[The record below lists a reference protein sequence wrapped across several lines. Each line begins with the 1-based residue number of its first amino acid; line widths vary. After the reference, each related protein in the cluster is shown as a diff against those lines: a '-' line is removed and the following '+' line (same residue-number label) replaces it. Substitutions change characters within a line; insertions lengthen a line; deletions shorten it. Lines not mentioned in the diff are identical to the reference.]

1 MVNTR
6 SQARSSIPVF
16 MSGVS
21 KNDRLS
27 DTESECSVPDLLSRD
42 QIDELDRGNLI
53 RTEQPSEQM
62 TIDQRFSNMN
72 KQISEL
78 TGLVL
83 ALTEKLSS
91 NPGEGNNQNTA
102 SDKACARSDIV
113 TGAPQTNFLA
123 NPYPTPQSTS
133 RYPQPPATLFD
144 DIVSE
149 IHHLRDTMT
158 DTVQHPKILHTQ
170 VQLFRGNREKYNEF
184 EHLLL
189 NHLRPHQHKL
199 SEEQKLTYF
208 QSLLRDDAI
217 EFWQS
222 LKMTNQTT
230 LAQVLRYFKKEYAKE
245 DLKEV
250 AKYKFDQMRYD
261 PTAETFNDFLNKF
274 KKVAKQAFGEKSSDI
289 TETFLFAKLPVQMQ
303 NELAMAGKHNASMEE
318 IRTFVQ
324 RRCQYAQLIPT
335 TTPQP
340 VNQISAPPPNAAA
353 PQSSNSQ
360 PPQNRETKRKFDG
373 QCRHCGITGHKW
385 AECRKRL
392 REEAQNKATNHNQQ
406 QPAQPTNNQDVK
418 PKYNPKLVC
427 QIRGKVGHSARDC
440 YYRNTTTS
448 AYRSIPYSKQST
460 EENNQFRRDFRQTN
474 NRVYNAN
481 ELSHAT
487 NDGTDNVEET
497 ERHDDVE
504 DPKNF

>member
-21 KNDRLS
+21 RNDRLS

-102 SDKACARSDIV
+102 SDKTCARSDMV
-113 TGAPQTNFLA
+113 TGASQTNFLA
-123 NPYPTPQSTS
+123 NPYPTHQSTS
-133 RYPQPPATLFD
+133 RYPQRPATQFD

-170 VQLFRGNREKYNEF
+170 VPLFRGNREKYNEL

-222 LKMTNQTT
+222 
-230 LAQVLRYFKKEYAKE
+230 
-245 DLKEV
+245 
-250 AKYKFDQMRYD
+250 
-261 PTAETFNDFLNKF
+261 
-274 KKVAKQAFGEKSSDI
+274 
-289 TETFLFAKLPVQMQ
+289 
-303 NELAMAGKHNASMEE
+303 
-318 IRTFVQ
+318 
-324 RRCQYAQLIPT
+324 
-335 TTPQP
+335 
-340 VNQISAPPPNAAA
+340 
-353 PQSSNSQ
+353 
-360 PPQNRETKRKFDG
+360 
-373 QCRHCGITGHKW
+373 
-385 AECRKRL
+385 
-392 REEAQNKATNHNQQ
+392 
-406 QPAQPTNNQDVK
+406 
-418 PKYNPKLVC
+418 
-427 QIRGKVGHSARDC
+427 
-440 YYRNTTTS
+440 
-448 AYRSIPYSKQST
+448 
-460 EENNQFRRDFRQTN
+460 
-474 NRVYNAN
+474 
-481 ELSHAT
+481 
-487 NDGTDNVEET
+487 
-497 ERHDDVE
+497 
-504 DPKNF
+504 

>member
-6 SQARSSIPVF
+6 SNKRSSIPVF
-16 MSGVS
+16 LGGMDM
-21 KNDRLS
+21 NDRSS
-27 DTESECSVPDLLSRD
+27 DTESESSVPEVLSSD
-42 QIDELDRGNLI
+42 QIDELDNGNLI
-53 RTEQPSEQM
+53 STDNNPEQKS
-62 TIDQRFSNMN
+62 IDQRFSDMN
-72 KQISEL
+72 KQISDL

-91 NPGEGNNQNTA
+91 NSGEGNSQNTA
-102 SDKACARSDIV
+102 SAKTCARSDMV
-113 TGAPQTNFLA
+113 TGVSPTNYMT
-123 NPYPTPQSTS
+123 NPHPTHQSTS
-133 RYPQPPATLFD
+133 RCPQPPANQFD
-144 DIVSE
+144 DIVNE

-170 VQLFRGNREKYNEF
+170 VPLFRGNREKYNEF

-199 SEEQKLTYF
+199 SEEQNITYF

-250 AKYKFDQMRYD
+250 AKYKLDQMRYD
-261 PTAETFNDFLNKF
+261 PTTETFNDFLNEF
-274 KKVAKQAFGEKSSDI
+274 KKVAKQAFGDKSSDL
-289 TETFLFAKLPVQMQ
+289 TETFLFAKHPVQMQ
-303 NELAMAGKHNASMEE
+303 NELAMAGKHDASMEE

-324 RRCQYAQLIPT
+324 RRCQYAQLIPST
-335 TTPQP
+335 TAQP
-340 VNQISAPPPNAAA
+340 FNQISAPQPNVAV

-360 PPQNRETKRKFDG
+360 PTQNRETKRKFDG

-392 REEAQNKATNHNQQ
+392 REEAQNKTSTNNQQ
-406 QPAQPTNNQDVK
+406 QSTPPTNTQDVK

-427 QIRGKVGHSARDC
+427 QICGKVGHSARDC

-448 AYRSIPYSKQST
+448 AYRSVPYSKQST
-460 EENNQFRRDFRQTN
+460 EENKQFRRDFRQTN
-474 NRVYNAN
+474 NRAYNTN
-481 ELSHAT
+481 ELSYAT
-487 NDGTDNVEET
+487 NDETDIAEET

>member
-1 MVNTR
+1 
-6 SQARSSIPVF
+6 
-16 MSGVS
+16 
-21 KNDRLS
+21 
-27 DTESECSVPDLLSRD
+27 
-42 QIDELDRGNLI
+42 
-53 RTEQPSEQM
+53 
-62 TIDQRFSNMN
+62 
-72 KQISEL
+72 
-78 TGLVL
+78 
-83 ALTEKLSS
+83 
-91 NPGEGNNQNTA
+91 
-102 SDKACARSDIV
+102 
-113 TGAPQTNFLA
+113 
-123 NPYPTPQSTS
+123 
-133 RYPQPPATLFD
+133 
-144 DIVSE
+144 
-149 IHHLRDTMT
+149 MT

-170 VQLFRGNREKYNEF
+170 VPLFRGNREKYNEF

-189 NHLRPHQHKL
+189 NHLRQHQHKL

-222 LKMTNQTT
+222 LKMTSQTT

-261 PTAETFNDFLNKF
+261 PTAETFNNFLNKF
-274 KKVAKQAFGEKSSDI
+274 RKVAKQAFGDKSSDI

-303 NELAMAGKHNASMEE
+303 NELAMAGKHDASMEE

-324 RRCQYAQLIPT
+324 RRCQYAQLIPN

-340 VNQISAPPPNAAA
+340 FNQISAPQHNAAE

-392 REEAQNKATNHNQQ
+392 REEAQNKNSHNQQ
-406 QPAQPTNNQDVK
+406 QPAQPTNTQDVK

-427 QIRGKVGHSARDC
+427 QICGKVGHSARDC

-448 AYRSIPYSKQST
+448 AYRSVPYSKQST
-460 EENNQFRRDFRQTN
+460 EENKQFRRDFRQTN

-487 NDGTDNVEET
+487 NDETDHVEET